1 VLLGSCL
8 VLILTLLGWLLSPLL
23 KRAVASRADASEF
36 RRLRLL
42 LRSTAAFEAIYLVA
56 WLLLLRP
63 VLTLDLQVYR
73 GDLDLV
79 VRALQVAGVL
89 AVAAAV
95 LGIWSGACRDDV
107 PKRSRVWGFLVA
119 ASLLGVVWI
128 AFIGGLLRFA

>member
-1 VLLGSCL
+1 M
-8 VLILTLLGWLLSPLL
+8 
-23 KRAVASRADASEF
+23 
-36 RRLRLL
+36 RLL